1 MKNPSFSPLF
11 LLPVFLL
18 CFPAC
23 ETDHEHTSKGNPGT
37 MSVNLLAEGAGNS
50 KARLIFWRDETYH
63 GLVTASGTPVPYC
76 VCLPGSDIDSYQA
89 STQVPYNTGIPYPN
103 TYEKL
108 HLCGYAPQDMIPRGG
123 SSEDP
128 MTGDYRWIPVPESYQ
143 NGRTD
148 FLGCESNQTGSAEQP
163 FVDEDEQGKNH
174 VFKHLCSRLTFRIR
188 RDMATY
194 QRLQFRNVR
203 ILLPD
208 AYAPVNLEWDAD
220 SDNYQVLGQ
229 ASMLSQDPE
238 IPSFYGEDSLSTQ
251 NYGNSIRYDEVVELD
266 TLYVAPFYSDG
277 TGVQSRSGTLSMR
290 VFADRSPDNFASYS
304 ESRQW
309 DILVPLH
316 DEKGEVAY
324 LRPGYSYE
332 ITITF
337 NLNSFQ
343 IQALEEDWEDHV
355 FIDIQVIQEIP

>member
-1 MKNPSFSPLF
+1 MARYTGPKSKIARKFGEPIFGPDKVLEHKNYPPGQHGAAHRRKKISEYGTQLREKQKAKYTYGLLERQFRILFEKAESKKGVTGEILLQLLECRLDNIVYRLGIAPTRAAARQLVSHRHITVNGHVCNIPS
-11 LLPVFLL
+11 
-18 CFPAC
+18 C
-23 ETDHEHTSKGNPGT
+23 NIRPGDI
-37 MSVNLLAEGAGNS
+37 VAVREKS
-50 KARLIFWRDETYH
+50 KALEVINES
-63 GLVTASGTPVPYC
+63 L
-76 VCLPGSDIDSYQA
+76 
-89 STQVPYNTGIPYPN
+89 
-103 TYEKL
+103 
-108 HLCGYAPQDMIPRGG
+108 RGNR
-123 SSEDP
+123 SSK
-128 MTGDYRWIPVPESYQ
+128 YSW
-143 NGRTD
+143 
-148 FLGCESNQTGSAEQP
+148 
-163 FVDEDEQGKNH
+163 
-174 VFKHLCSRLTFRIR
+174 
-188 RDMATY
+188 
-194 QRLQFRNVR
+194 
-203 ILLPD
+203 
-208 AYAPVNLEWDAD
+208 LEWDAA

-316 DEKGEVAY
+316 DEQGEVAY